1 MRALNA
7 FFVDSAV
14 FPFLIIIKEG
24 GQTAEPPAY
33 LYHVENPQGKLIC
46 FVFSAAVGVD
56 PFPLFGRRTALAAA
70 VAGTRAGAVPALNGA
85 AVFDGFMQG
94 PHRGDHDQNDDET
107 HND

>member
-24 GQTAEPPAY
+24 GQTAKPPAY
-33 LYHVENPQGKLIC
+33 LYHVENPQGKLIR

-56 PFPLFGRRTALAAA
+56 PRLLFRCGLRVATA

-85 AVFDGFMQG
+85 AVFDGFV
-94 PHRGDHDQNDDET
+94 
-107 HND
+107 

>member
-24 GQTAEPPAY
+24 GQTAKPPAY
-33 LYHVENPQGKLIC
+33 LYHVENPQGKLIR

-56 PFPLFGRRTALAAA
+56 PFSLFRRRTFLTAT
-70 VAGTRAGAVPALNGA
+70 VAGTSAGAVPALNGA

>member
-24 GQTAEPPAY
+24 GQTVKPPAY
-33 LYHVENPQGKLIC
+33 LYHVENPQGKLIR

-56 PFPLFGRRTALAAA
+56 PFPLFRRRTFLTAT

-107 HND
+107 YND